1 MKLPLEFT
9 MFIKPNPLDQPI
21 NEQGGNHA
29 GPPEGAAGEA
39 AWRGGVALET
49 NAGFAGMARGIA
61 IDAKPGERGP
71 AVAKVGSS
79 ESNREGAGAF
89 WSESGPLKSKSVK
102 ICPLP
107 PRNDSKLRTVETDP
121 DPLQRFRAASNSGA
135 VFWQLFLPERVQ
147 GRRAAQNPR

>member
-1 MKLPLEFT
+1 
-9 MFIKPNPLDQPI
+9 MFIKPTPVDQPL

-29 GPPEGAAGEA
+29 GPPEVAAGEA

-89 WSESGPLKSKSVK
+89 WSESGPLKSKSVS
-102 ICPLP
+102 ICTTT
-107 PRNDSKLRTVETDP
+107 PRNAP
-121 DPLQRFRAASNSGA
+121 GAGA
-135 VFWQLFLPERVQ
+135 VSPGGCNDHDCGHLGDPGSGPDTLCSLDAIPFLRKLQEL
-147 GRRAAQNPR
+147 GLLG